1 MAHELNL
8 GTINGLSMDEII
20 TMMKSKGIGESSG
33 SGSGSGGATDK
44 YTDIIDGV
52 IALGS
57 TVTMG
62 GHQWVVCHIDYD
74 GKIFYLLDA
83 IVESTTKFGS
93 TSNYPGS
100 TLAGVAASFESNLP
114 SNVLSKLLT
123 VNVSGVS
130 AKVFVPNLT
139 QYRGGLNLF
148 TSDSVDKNRIG
159 YYNGVTNRVWTSSPS
174 NGGYVTYVDTD
185 GSFYNNG
192 NIGNSC
198 GFRPCVALS
207 L

>member
-8 GTINGLSMDEII
+8 GTINGLSMDEIL

-57 TVTMG
+57 TVAMG

-93 TSNYPGS
+93 TNNYPGS

-130 AKVFVPNLT
+130 AKVFVPTLT
-139 QYRGGLNLF
+139 QYSGGFNLF
-148 TSDSVDKNRIG
+148 TSDSIDKNRIG
-159 YYNGVTNRVWTSSPS
+159 YYKGVINRVWTSSPN
-174 NGGYVTYVDTD
+174 NGGNVPYVDTD

-192 NIGNSC
+192 NISNSN
-198 GFRPCVALS
+198 GFRPCVALA